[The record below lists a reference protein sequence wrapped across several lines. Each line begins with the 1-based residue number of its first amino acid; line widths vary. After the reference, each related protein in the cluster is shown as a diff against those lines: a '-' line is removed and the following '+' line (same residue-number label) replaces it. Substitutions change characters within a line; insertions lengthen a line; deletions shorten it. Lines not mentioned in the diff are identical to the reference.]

1 MNQIEQIRPI
11 GSDWS
16 ASMVSSIS
24 RCSFFRKMEFFVMSL
39 ASTFLVSCSSDGE
52 YSFRSPDDTIRIV
65 MVVVCG

>member
-11 GSDWS
+11 GSDRS

-24 RCSFFRKMEFFVMSL
+24 RCSFFCKMVFFVMSL
-39 ASTFLVSCSSDGE
+39 ASTFLVSCSADGE